1 MFVFFRLI
9 AFKIKDRCLT
19 TNEYEIVST
28 SYGKVRGV
36 KRQNVYEDYGNY
48 VAFEGIP
55 YAKPPLGELR
65 FRAPLPPEPWEGVLD
80 CLYYKSKPLQRDFVR
95 RITLGSE
102 DCLYLNVFAKK
113 VIK

>member
-1 MFVFFRLI
+1 M
-9 AFKIKDRCLT
+9 
-19 TNEYEIVST
+19 
-28 SYGKVRGV
+28 
-36 KRQNVYEDYGNY
+36 
-48 VAFEGIP
+48 AFEGIP

-65 FRAPLPPEPWEGVLD
+65 FRAPLPPEPWEGVFD